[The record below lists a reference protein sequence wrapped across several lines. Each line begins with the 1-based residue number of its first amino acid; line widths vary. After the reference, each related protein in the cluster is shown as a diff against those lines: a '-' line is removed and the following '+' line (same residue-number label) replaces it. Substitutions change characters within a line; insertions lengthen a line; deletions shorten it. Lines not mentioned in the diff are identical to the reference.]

1 VVLFELDL
9 Y

>member
-1 VVLFELDL
+1 VLLFELDL